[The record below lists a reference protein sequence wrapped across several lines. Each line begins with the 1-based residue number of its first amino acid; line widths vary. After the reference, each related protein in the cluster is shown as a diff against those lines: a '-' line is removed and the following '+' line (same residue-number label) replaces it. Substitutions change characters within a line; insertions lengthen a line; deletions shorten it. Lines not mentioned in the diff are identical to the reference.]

1 MEEKDR
7 WSIHLEYLKMAIA
20 LATALIAAGA
30 AIYVDASKIPTDNS
44 RYLLLAGIG
53 IFFVTLFCSVYSI
66 AGLANHFLH
75 LPKANVPDPTDAAQ
89 LAKLKQERTNRA
101 ERVTGWAS
109 ASFVFLGL
117 GAAALAGFFGIRTF
131 TAGTPFEEAI
141 ATAKTASVKL
151 IDPKKGESEKLK
163 SVEVQPDSYRLVYE
177 VNPGGENIVVITD
190 YLGTNL
196 KTATRQ

>member
-44 RYLLLAGIG
+44 RYLLLGGIG

-75 LPKANVPDPTDAAQ
+75 LPQAGVPDPTDAAQ
-89 LAKLKQERTNRA
+89 LAKLKTDRTGRA
-101 ERVTGWAS
+101 KSVTGWAS
-109 ASFVFLGL
+109 ASFIFLCL
-117 GAAALAGFFGIRTF
+117 GAAVLGGFFGIRTF
-131 TAGTPFEEAI
+131 SAGTPFDQAV
-141 ATAKTASVKL
+141 ATANAASAKL

-163 SVEVQPDSYRLVYE
+163 SVEVQTDSYRVTYE
-177 VNPGGENIVVITD
+177 VTPGAGTIVAITD
-190 YLGTNL
+190 SSGASL
-196 KTATRQ
+196 KSVTRP